1 MSTKLFEKYRPK
13 AWNEVIGQD
22 AALRTIHLLRRRGLG
37 GRAFWISGPSGVGKT
52 TIARLLAREIAEE
65 FFVTEIDAQQLT
77 TPLLR
82 QMRETMRLCAWGK
95 GGRVLIVNEAHGLR
109 ADVVRELLV
118 WLEELPAHAIVIFT
132 TTTGGEGELALD
144 TTHRAEPGARF
155 ASGRTPCDAACQGLA
170 GRLHDFTPLLSR
182 CIDLR
187 LECEPAGA
195 AEHVKRIA
203 AAEGLDGAPLAE
215 YERLAEQTRYNLRA
229 MLNAVEAGQ
238 MMQNLSPE
246 YHKPGDAEVEYRSGP
261 GERVVHV

>member
-1 MSTKLFEKYRPK
+1 MSTRLFEKYRPK

-22 AALRTIHLLRRRGLG
+22 AALRTIEILRRRGLG

-82 QMRETMRLCAWGK
+82 QMRETMRLCAWGR

-118 WLEELPAHAIVIFT
+118 WLEELPAHAMVIFT
-132 TTTGGEGELALD
+132 TTTGGEGELA
-144 TTHRAEPGARF
+144 
-155 ASGRTPCDAACQGLA
+155 
-170 GRLHDFTPLLSR
+170 GRLHDFAPLLSR

-187 LECEPAGA
+187 LECEPTGA

-203 AAEGLDGAPLAE
+203 AREGLDGAPLAE
-215 YERLAEQTRYNLRA
+215 YERLAEQTRHNLRA

-238 MMQNLSPE
+238 MMQGWSPE
-246 YHKPGDAEVEYRSGP
+246 YHKAGGTEVEYRSGP

>member
-1 MSTKLFEKYRPK
+1 MSMKLFEKYRPK

-37 GRAFWISGPSGVGKT
+37 GRAYWISGPSGVGKT

-82 QMRETMRLCAWGK
+82 QLRESMRLCAWGK
-95 GGRVLIVNEAHGLR
+95 GGCVLIVNEAHGLR

-118 WLEELPAHAIVIFT
+118 WLEELPGHTMVIFT
-132 TTTGGEGELALD
+132 TTTGGEAELFD
-144 TTHRAEPGARF
+144 
-155 ASGRTPCDAACQGLA
+155 
-170 GRLHDFTPLLSR
+170 RLTDFHPLLSR

-203 AAEGLDGAPLAE
+203 AAEGLDGAPAEAYEQLA
-215 YERLAEQTRYNLRA
+215 AECRWNLRA
-229 MLNAVEAGQ
+229 MLNAVEAGRMLQ
-238 MMQNLSPE
+238 DLGQE
-246 YHKPGDAEVEYRSGP
+246 YHKGP
-261 GERVVHV
+261 GERVIHV

>member
-1 MSTKLFEKYRPK
+1 MSTRLFEKYRPK
-13 AWNEVIGQD
+13 AWNEVVGQD

-52 TIARLLAREIAEE
+52 TIARLLAREVAED

-77 TPLLR
+77 APLLR

-118 WLEELPAHAIVIFT
+118 WLEGLPDHAMVVFT
-132 TTTGGEGELALD
+132 TTTGGEGELA
-144 TTHRAEPGARF
+144 
-155 ASGRTPCDAACQGLA
+155 
-170 GRLHDFTPLLSR
+170 GRLHDFDPLLSR

-187 LECEPAGA
+187 LACEPAGA

-203 AAEGLDGAPLAE
+203 AREGLDGAPLAE
-215 YERLAEQTRYNLRA
+215 YERLAERTRYNLRA

-238 MMQNLSPE
+238 MMQDSAPE
-246 YHKPGDAEVEYRSGP
+246 YHKPGDTEVEYRNGP
-261 GERVVHV
+261 CERVVHV

>member
-1 MSTKLFEKYRPK
+1 MCTKLFEKYRPK

-22 AALRTIHLLRRRGLG
+22 AALRTIALLRRRGLG
-37 GRAFWISGPSGVGKT
+37 GQAFWISGPSGVGKT

-95 GGRVLIVNEAHGLR
+95 GGRVLIVNEAHGMR

-118 WLEELPAHAIVIFT
+118 WLEELPDHAMVIFT
-132 TTTGGEGELALD
+132 TTTGGEGELA
-144 TTHRAEPGARF
+144 
-155 ASGRTPCDAACQGLA
+155 
-170 GRLHDFTPLLSR
+170 GRLHDFAPLLSR

-203 AAEGLDGAPLAE
+203 AREGLDGAPLAE

-238 MMQNLSPE
+238 MMQDSSPE

-261 GERVVHV
+261 GERVIHV